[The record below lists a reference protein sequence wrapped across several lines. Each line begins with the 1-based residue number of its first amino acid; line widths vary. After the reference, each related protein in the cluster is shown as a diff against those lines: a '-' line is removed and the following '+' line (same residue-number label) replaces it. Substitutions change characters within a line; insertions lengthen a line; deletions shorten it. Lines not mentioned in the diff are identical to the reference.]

1 MKTALR
7 LAAYLTHWNR
17 TAFVAAGLTAGLGT
31 ALLTAVVSALP
42 VSAFLPLDAFLI
54 TAAPAALVL
63 FDLLFF
69 LGLYRLRRQGRADY
83 TLRMIPGGA
92 HTYPLAVGLAALIGL
107 LVVAAATVLGVLT
120 ARLLHEWTAPAA
132 VDALLSLDESAL
144 ARYGIQGKLNISGT
158 LPTAPVENELFFV
171 LASHPTLR
179 LLLPPTLTEGLMTL
193 SVALCHVSM
202 LMRANRLPKLSES
215 VLCVL
220 LQCAAIFFFCRCFF
234 SGYGLLFPLGLLLLS
249 ALNFRYALRDDRA
262 PHDGEV

>member
-17 TAFVAAGLTAGLGT
+17 IAFVAAGLTAGLGT

-92 HTYPLAVGLAALIGL
+92 HTYPLAVGLAALLGGDRARRAHCP
-107 LVVAAATVLGVLT
+107 AAARMDG
-120 ARLLHEWTAPAA
+120 ARRCGRPAFA
-132 VDALLSLDESAL
+132 GRIRPCTLWNPRKIEYFGHITD
-144 ARYGIQGKLNISGT
+144 RSG
-158 LPTAPVENELFFV
+158 
-171 LASHPTLR
+171 R
-179 LLLPPTLTEGLMTL
+179 
-193 SVALCHVSM
+193 
-202 LMRANRLPKLSES
+202 K
-215 VLCVL
+215 
-220 LQCAAIFFFCRCFF
+220 
-234 SGYGLLFPLGLLLLS
+234 
-249 ALNFRYALRDDRA
+249 
-262 PHDGEV
+262 